1 MRRMT
6 RLLCLMLLFS
16 LITFSCPLAEET
28 DAPTGTPAP
37 TPMLTAV
44 PESALAPFNVVL
56 PEDAHVEMAEG
67 RITLVRGDSRVVA
80 MVISRVPDEDP
91 AAALPILMQD
101 FDPKT
106 SETMDFDAQP
116 GFCILGGVVNDA
128 FCDGEDKITLMVLAD
143 SGELLNLRTAGARSG
158 TVNRLFRAIR
168 QPDGERFG
176 RQNTPLRSVAGNRDP
191 ESGGIDGKFRGRRL
205 QREDVSVPFTRN
217 KVVGIDLLRR
227 RDRVQEPG
235 RNGSGRQNRSGKQY
249 RAAQCRCE
257 FHDGTIS
264 VEFGFTAV
272 PAGPG
277 GRWTPAR
284 RRPFPGTGSKRERR
298 PRPPDKTPPSRY
310 RFRRGRAV

>member
-80 MVISRVPDEDP
+80 MVISRVPDDDP

-106 SETMDFDAQP
+106 CLLYTSDA
-116 GFCILGGVVNDA
+116 
-128 FCDGEDKITLMVLAD
+128 AD
-143 SGELLNLRTAGARSG
+143 
-158 TVNRLFRAIR
+158 
-168 QPDGERFG
+168 D
-176 RQNTPLRSVAGNRDP
+176 
-191 ESGGIDGKFRGRRL
+191 
-205 QREDVSVPFTRN
+205 
-217 KVVGIDLLRR
+217 
-227 RDRVQEPG
+227 
-235 RNGSGRQNRSGKQY
+235 
-249 RAAQCRCE
+249 
-257 FHDGTIS
+257 
-264 VEFGFTAV
+264 
-272 PAGPG
+272 
-277 GRWTPAR
+277 
-284 RRPFPGTGSKRERR
+284 
-298 PRPPDKTPPSRY
+298 
-310 RFRRGRAV
+310 

>member
-128 FCDGEDKITLMVLAD
+128 FGDGEDKITLMVLAD
-143 SGELLNLRTAGARSG
+143 SGELLILSGYNLARDHHALYLFLTELLDREIPGIGYREPEGTYLAWLDTTALAPDNPSRHFAEHGVVTTDGAACG
-158 TVNRLFRAIR
+158 L
-168 QPDGERFG
+168 PG
-176 RQNTPLRSVAGNRDP
+176 
-191 ESGGIDGKFRGRRL
+191 
-205 QREDVSVPFTRN
+205 FTRLN
-217 KVVGIDLLRR
+217 L
-227 RDRVQEPG
+227 
-235 RNGSGRQNRSGKQY
+235 
-249 RAAQCRCE
+249 AASRGPLEQ
-257 FHDGTIS
+257 
-264 VEFGFTAV
+264 AV
-272 PAGPG
+272 
-277 GRWTPAR
+277 AR
-284 RRPFPGTGSKRERR
+284 MAASL
-298 PRPPDKTPPSRY
+298 
-310 RFRRGRAV
+310 